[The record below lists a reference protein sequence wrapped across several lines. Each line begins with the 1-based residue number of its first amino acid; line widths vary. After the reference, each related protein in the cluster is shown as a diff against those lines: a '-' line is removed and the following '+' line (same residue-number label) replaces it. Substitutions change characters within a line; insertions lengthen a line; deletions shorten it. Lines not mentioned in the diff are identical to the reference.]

1 MWSIASTTSELTDL
15 ATNFGL
21 IIVAV
26 LGVTLTAFAAYFGL
40 KWGIR
45 KIVGVLKGGTGV

>member
-1 MWSIASTTSELTDL
+1 MWSIASTSEELLGL
-15 ATNFGL
+15 AQDFGT

-26 LGVTLTAFAAYFGL
+26 LGVTLSAFAAYFGL